1 MSEVGT
7 LSNMAAWNKVSHI
20 IYEIMA
26 AKNHNDFLERFRGKA
41 NHIGVK
47 GLRELLTGPTEKIEL
62 LKQDNS

>member
-47 GLRELLTGPTEKIEL
+47 GLR
-62 LKQDNS
+62 